1 MKPSFSTLSIATTT
15 PIFTALH
22 VPTRWRRPAGLV
34 AVGLFACAIVLA
46 IDAPRGLHPHLPPAR
61 QLFGLPA
68 VLWLHVTAALSALV
82 IGFILLIGVKGRSFH
97 KIAGW
102 TWAVCMMTVAI
113 SSFWI
118 VDHGRLS
125 LIHFLSGWVSIAVP
139 MALAAA
145 RRQDLKTHR
154 AMMTQIFM
162 GGLII
167 AGAFTF
173 VPGRLMWR
181 LFFS

>member
-1 MKPSFSTLSIATTT
+1 MKPSFSTLSIAATT

-22 VPTRWRRPAGLV
+22 VPMRWRRPAGLV
-34 AVGLFACAIVLA
+34 AVGLIAWAIVLT
-46 IDAPRGLHPHLPPAR
+46 IDAPSGLHPHLPSIR
-61 QLFGLPA
+61 QLSVLPA
-68 VLWLHVTAALSALV
+68 VLWLHVTAAVSALT
-82 IGFILLIGVKGRSFH
+82 IGVALLVGVKGHSFH

-102 TWAVCMMTVAI
+102 TWAGCMMTVAI

-118 VDHGRLS
+118 
-125 LIHFLSGWVSIAVP
+125 LSGWVSIAVP

-173 VPGRLMWR
+173 VPGRVMWR
-181 LFFS
+181 LFLS